1 MKQLIALTFGV
12 FLIATASKADDSFLE
27 SIPEV
32 VDTSKQ
38 YLFYL
43 HGAIVERGD
52 LSPTHPKFGLYDMPA
67 IRQAL
72 VSEGTILISD
82 HRAQGTKPMAYA
94 QDVAKDIETLIA
106 AGVPAQNITVS
117 GFSKGGM
124 ITILTSSILKNSQ
137 VNFVFMASCNR
148 WSFDNDAIKVV
159 GRILSLYETS
169 DTIGLSCAPLI
180 AKSPDARDYK
190 QIPLNT
196 GKQHGAFY
204 TPIDAWV
211 QPLKAWPKSVA
222 AEAGVAPDD

>member
-1 MKQLIALTFGV
+1 MKRLIALTFGL
-12 FLIATASKADDSFLE
+12 FLIASASKADESFLE
-27 SIPEV
+27 SIPES

-43 HGAIVERGD
+43 HGAIIERGD
-52 LSPTHPKFGLYDMPA
+52 LSPTHPKYGLYDMPA

-72 VSEGTILISD
+72 VSKGTILISD

-94 QDVAKDIETLIA
+94 QDVAKDVKTLIA

-137 VNFVFMASCNR
+137 VNFVFMAACNR

-180 AKSPDARDYK
+180 AKSPDVTDYK

-196 GKQHGAFY
+196 GQQHGAFY
-204 TPIDAWV
+204 LPTHEWV
-211 QPLKAWPKSVA
+211 QPLKAWSKGA
-222 AEAGVAPDD
+222 AK

>member
-1 MKQLIALTFGV
+1 MKHLIALIITLLLV
-12 FLIATASKADDSFLE
+12 TPASKADEAFLE

-32 VDTSKQ
+32 VDISKQ

-72 VSEGTILISD
+72 VSEGTVLISD

-94 QDVAKDIETLIA
+94 QDLAKDVETLIA
-106 AGVPAQNITVS
+106 AGVPAKNITIS

-124 ITILTSSILKNSQ
+124 ISILTSSILKNSE

-148 WSFDNDAIKVV
+148 WSFENDAIKVV
-159 GRILSLYETS
+159 GRILSLYETT

-180 AKSPDARDYK
+180 AKSPDVTAYK
-190 QIPLNT
+190 QIPLST

-204 TPIDAWV
+204 LPTDEWV
-211 QPLKAWPKSVA
+211 QPLKEWSRDQAK
-222 AEAGVAPDD
+222 

>member
-1 MKQLIALTFGV
+1 MVLIIGLLLIA
-12 FLIATASKADDSFLE
+12 APASKADEPFLE

-43 HGAIVERGD
+43 HGAIIERGD
-52 LSPTHPKFGLYDMPA
+52 LSPTHPKYGLYDMPA

-94 QDVAKDIETLIA
+94 QNVAKDVKTLIA
-106 AGVPAQNITVS
+106 AGVPAKNITVS

-124 ITILTSSILKNSQ
+124 ISILTSSILKNSQ

-169 DTIGLSCAPLI
+169 DNIGLSCAPLI

-190 QIPLNT
+190 QIPLST

-204 TPIDAWV
+204 LPKNEWV
-211 QPLKAWPKSVA
+211 QPLKAWAKGA
-222 AEAGVAPDD
+222 AQ